1 MTFLK
6 IEKFISIHINLKPFK
21 SMKKLFLFLVAFG
34 VFFAANAQFGIRA
47 GLSSGNFSDTNFN
60 AKVGYHVGG
69 YYRLG
74 TGFISVEPGVQFS
87 TKGYEGNVK
96 TTGAVISEK
105 LNYVDIPVLV
115 RLNVYE
121 FLNVFAGPQ
130 ASLLLSR
137 KYELDGNTDT
147 STEVISGY
155 DIGGVV
161 GLGVSILS
169 GINFQIS
176 YDLGLK
182 SLNYYNTDVKNR
194 VLKLSVGIDI

>member
-1 MTFLK
+1 
-6 IEKFISIHINLKPFK
+6 
-21 SMKKLFLFLVAFG
+21 MKKLFLFLLAFG
-34 VFFAANAQFGIRA
+34 LFFAAHAQFGIRA
-47 GLSSGNFSDTNFN
+47 GVSSGNFSDTNYN
-60 AKVGYHVGG
+60 AKLGFHVGG

-74 TGFISVEPGVQFS
+74 NRSFSVEPGAQYAV
-87 TKGYEGNVK
+87 KGYEGNA
-96 TTGAVISEK
+96 TTNGAVISEK
-105 LNYVDIPVLV
+105 LNYIDIPVLF

-147 STEVISGY
+147 STEPIRGY

-161 GLGVSILS
+161 GLAVSIPS
-169 GINFQIS
+169 GVNFQIS
-176 YDLGLK
+176 YDLGLT

>member
-1 MTFLK
+1 MTFLE
-6 IEKFISIHINLKPFK
+6 IEKFIFLLINLKSFK
-21 SMKKLFLFLVAFG
+21 SMKKLFLFLVTFG
-34 VFFAANAQFGIRA
+34 LIFAANAQFGIRA

-105 LNYVDIPVLV
+105 LNYIDIPVLI

-147 STEVISGY
+147 STEAIRGY
-155 DIGGVV
+155 DLGGVV
-161 GLGVSILS
+161 GLGVSIPS
-169 GINFQIS
+169 GVNFQIS
-176 YDLGLK
+176 YDLGLT

-194 VLKLSVGIDI
+194 VLKLSVGFDL

>member
-1 MTFLK
+1 LK
-6 IEKFISIHINLKPFK
+6 TEKFISLLINLKSFK
-21 SMKKLFLFLVAFG
+21 SMKKLFLFIAAFG
-34 VFFAANAQFGIRA
+34 LFFVAHAQFGIRA

-60 AKVGYHVGG
+60 AKLGFHAGG
-69 YYRLG
+69 YYRFG
-74 TGFISVEPGVQFS
+74 TGFISVEPGVQYS
-87 TKGYEGNVK
+87 LKGYEGNVK
-96 TTGAVISEK
+96 STGAVISEK
-105 LNYVDIPVLV
+105 LNYVDIPVLI
-115 RLNVYE
+115 RLNIYP

-155 DIGGVV
+155 DLGGVV

-169 GINFQIS
+169 GVNFQIS

-194 VLKLSVGIDI
+194 VLKLSVGIDL

>member
-1 MTFLK
+1 MTFLET
-6 IEKFISIHINLKPFK
+6 EKFILLIHNLRSLK
-21 SMKKLFLFLVAFG
+21 SMKKLFLFSVAFG
-34 VFFAANAQFGIRA
+34 LFFAANAQFGIRA
-47 GLSSGNFSDTNFN
+47 GLSSSNFSDTNFN
-60 AKVGYHVGG
+60 AKLGFHAGG

-74 TGFISVEPGVQFS
+74 TGFISVEPGVQYS
-87 TKGYEGNVK
+87 IKGYEGNVK

-105 LNYVDIPVLV
+105 LNYVDIPVLI
-115 RLNVYE
+115 RLNIYP

-155 DIGGVV
+155 DLGGVV
-161 GLGVSILS
+161 GLGVSLVS

-182 SLNYYNTDVKNR
+182 SLNYYNADVKNR

>member
-1 MTFLK
+1 MK

-105 LNYVDIPVLV
+105 LNYVDIPVLI

>member
-1 MTFLK
+1 MTFLET
-6 IEKFISIHINLKPFK
+6 EKFILLIHNLKSLK
-21 SMKKLFLFLVAFG
+21 SMKKLFLFSVAFG
-34 VFFAANAQFGIRA
+34 LFFAANAQFGIRA

-60 AKVGYHVGG
+60 AKLGFHAGG

-74 TGFISVEPGVQFS
+74 TGFISVEPGVQYS
-87 TKGYEGNVK
+87 IKGYEGNVK

-105 LNYVDIPVLV
+105 LNYVDIPVLI
-115 RLNVYE
+115 RLNVYP

-155 DIGGVV
+155 DLGGVV
-161 GLGVSILS
+161 GLGVSLVS

-176 YDLGLK
+176 YDLGLR